1 MVKENKIEKFRF
13 VNPHTIP
20 NLQKNTYD
28 KTGKTE
34 RLNKRA
40 SSLADRLSGA
50 AMDQVVLVPSCC
62 GFHWTLTVIE
72 PYKEIVYLL
81 DSLSH
86 RIRDEDWKYVVEM
99 ALRLFNSTKGRK
111 GRKRVQWEVIKAPKQ
126 PGAKQCGYYVMRF
139 IRQITEEVTT
149 LEGDSLR
156 SIVILS
162 CSQKRS
168 ILWKKL
174 MRCAPSWPNAYRIIF
189 MNRHCNDVL
198 EDAPAENTFQ
208 QAIKDI
214 LELICESL
222 GLRVFLFLL
231 T

>member
-1 MVKENKIEKFRF
+1 
-13 VNPHTIP
+13 
-20 NLQKNTYD
+20 
-28 KTGKTE
+28 
-34 RLNKRA
+34 
-40 SSLADRLSGA
+40 
-50 AMDQVVLVPSCC
+50 
-62 GFHWTLTVIE
+62 
-72 PYKEIVYLL
+72 
-81 DSLSH
+81 
-86 RIRDEDWKYVVEM
+86 M

-222 GLRVFLFLL
+222 GLR
-231 T
+231 